1 MMYTNS
7 RDRRQQTVP
16 DEVSL
21 QVQSVGARLG
31 TTDTPASGLFA
42 LVASDIRAKAEWVYG
57 SASAKNVV
65 KTVLTDGTFAMIAY
79 RLMQC
84 CQRLGLTPAT
94 IFSKLNAAFGRC
106 IIGRHAQFGP
116 GFVLIHS
123 FGVVINGSV
132 RGGSNLKIEHL
143 VTIGADRNISPTL
156 GDNIFLGVG
165 AKIIGGVRIGSNVK
179 IGANAVVVS
188 DLPDGVTAVG
198 VPAKIVRT
206 GPSSIGAKHGVISN
220 CV

>member
-7 RDRRQQTVP
+7 RERRQQTVP

-21 QVQSVGARLG
+21 QVQSVEAGLG

-57 SASAKNVV
+57 SVSAKNMV
-65 KTVLTDGTFAMIAY
+65 KTVLTDGTFAMIVY

-84 CQRLGLTPAT
+84 CQRLGLTPLAM
-94 IFSKLNAAFGRC
+94 IFGKLNVVFGRC

-116 GFVLIHS
+116 GFALIHS

-132 RGGSNLKIEHL
+132 RGGSNVKIEHL
-143 VTIGADRNISPTL
+143 VTIGADRNMSPTL
-156 GDNIFLGVG
+156 GDNIFLGAG
-165 AKIIGGVRIGSNVK
+165 AKIIGGIRIGSNVK

-206 GPSSIGAKHGVISN
+206 GPSSIGASEG
-220 CV
+220 